1 MDCSRH
7 SADVL
12 FSSCF
17 GFVFVFLIAVFGRNP
32 LEVFPS
38 QKDFQP
44 IQNVAVAVGIVVKG
58 SASLDKEMKGLIQT
72 ALSHT
77 VECFGVKGSE
87 SSNSAFELSAS
98 FT

>member
-1 MDCSRH
+1 M
-7 SADVL
+7 
-12 FSSCF
+12 
-17 GFVFVFLIAVFGRNP
+17 FGRNP

-44 IQNVAVAVGIVVKG
+44 IQNVAIAVGIVVKRSG
-58 SASLDKEMKGLIQT
+58 SLDKEMKGLIQP

-87 SSNSAFELSAS
+87 SSKSAFELSAS
-98 FT
+98 FTRRLHSVTEAKEALI